1 MDSVQAHYV
10 HVMLKQYYVLT
21 TCIATDKLF
30 TKPMVDILLKRKS
43 EFVHVFSEC
52 FAVLQSCYPIT
63 SKWLKH
69 FKRSAL
75 LEDKITKILKNQ
87 NAAINIQYH
96 YNADNT
102 VVNATDARIM
112 DMYNALTN
120 YFQPIKAEL
129 LHQIASFI
137 DSDELD
143 LFNPDPGCITSDLI
157 DLLNFLETIFTF
169 TLTNDVTKH
178 FGLPVFFTC
187 NSL

>member
-21 TCIATDKLF
+21 TCIATDTQF
-30 TKPMVDILLKRKS
+30 TKPMVDIVLKRKS

-52 FAVLQSCYPIT
+52 FAMLQSCYPIT
-63 SKWLKH
+63 EQ
-69 FKRSAL
+69 
-75 LEDKITKILKNQ
+75 LEDKITKILKRQ
-87 NAAINIQYH
+87 NAAINIQFY
-96 YNADNT
+96 YNFNNKVAH
-102 VVNATDARIM
+102 ATDARIN

-137 DSDELD
+137 DFDELD
-143 LFNPDPGCITSDLI
+143 LFKPHQACFTSHLI
-157 DLLNFLETIFTF
+157 LLLNFLETIFTF
-169 TLTNDVTKH
+169 TLTNDVAKH
-178 FGLPVFFTC
+178 FGLPVLFPC

>member
-21 TCIATDKLF
+21 TCIATDNLF

-52 FAVLQSCYPIT
+52 VAMLQSGYPNT
-63 SKWLKH
+63 EM
-69 FKRSAL
+69 
-75 LEDKITKILKNQ
+75 LEDKIRKILKKQ
-87 NAAINIQYH
+87 TAAINIQFH
-96 YNADNT
+96 YNGNNKI
-102 VVNATDARIM
+102 VHLTDARIS
-112 DMYNALTN
+112 DMYYALTN

-129 LHQIASFI
+129 LHQVASFV
-137 DSDELD
+137 DELD
-143 LFNPDPGCITSDLI
+143 LFKPDLACFTSDLI
-157 DLLNFLETIFTF
+157 LLLNFLETIFTF

-178 FGLPVFFTC
+178 FGLPVLFTC